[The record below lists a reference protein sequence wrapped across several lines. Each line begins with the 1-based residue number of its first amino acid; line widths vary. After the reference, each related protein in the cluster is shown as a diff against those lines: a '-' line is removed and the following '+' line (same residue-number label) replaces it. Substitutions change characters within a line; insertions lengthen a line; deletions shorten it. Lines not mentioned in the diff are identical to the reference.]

1 MTVRDGQL
9 VILHEIHLQNID
21 QSSKK
26 IFVTFDSQSE
36 ELRLRIGRTELEL
49 REKELL
55 LETERSKVSGAQDN
69 LLAKQTVRTSV
80 GDGAEQRLRS
90 ARL

>member
-9 VILHEIHLQNID
+9 VILHEILQNID

-26 IFVTFDSQSE
+26 KFVVTFDSQSE

-55 LETERSKVSGAQDN
+55 LETERSKVSGAQDD
-69 LLAKQTVRTSV
+69 LLAKQTVRTSR
-80 GDGAEQRLRS
+80 ERETT
-90 ARL
+90 